1 MSESPNPVRV
11 LRALASS
18 GRRQRV
24 VHLEPDRMWPW
35 VQKLMEQGY
44 MLRRLEDGAVL
55 ATRGM
60 RRIKIVRRPA

>member
-1 MSESPNPVRV
+1 VSENPMK
-11 LRALASS
+11 LIRALARS

-24 VHLEPDRMWPW
+24 VHLAPDRMWPW
-35 VQKLMEQGY
+35 AEKLMEEGY

-60 RRIKIVRRPA
+60 RRIKILRA